1 MFKTIY
7 AIGVL
12 TNYIIGVGMFSLP
25 YITLRVGIWTMLGY
39 FLLLGIFIILIN
51 LFYGELALRSPDYK
65 RLPGFAKFYFGKSG
79 EKIASITIIIGLYG
93 AILAYLIVGGEFL
106 TNLLSP
112 VFGGGNLIWTLLYFS
127 LGALLIFWGRK
138 MVFQV
143 EFWGLIL
150 FFIILLVIFWR
161 GFPFLRLENLLI
173 KTGNFSDLFLP
184 FGPILFSL
192 WGLEIIP
199 EIEEILGKG
208 KSLFKKIIFF
218 GSAIPILIYLFFI
231 FTVLGISGSQTTES
245 AISGLKSFL
254 GPGVISL
261 AFILGILTT
270 FTSFN
275 CLGLILKNIFWYDLK
290 INKNLS
296 WAIACFLPLFLFLL
310 GIKSF
315 ILVISLV
322 GGTMLAIT
330 GILVL
335 LMYQKVTKKKFIY
348 PLILILI
355 IGIVY
360 EIIYLIR

>member
-1 MFKTIY
+1 MFKTIS

-12 TNYIIGVGMFSLP
+12 ANYIIGVGMFSLP
-25 YITLRVGIWTMLGY
+25 YITSRVGIWTMFGY
-39 FLLLGIFIILIN
+39 FLLLGTFIILIN
-51 LFYGELALRSPDYK
+51 LFYAELALKSPDYK
-65 RLPGFAKFYFGKSG
+65 RLPGFAKFYLGNSG
-79 EKIASITIIIGLYG
+79 EKIALITIIIGIYG
-93 AILAYLIVGGEFL
+93 AILAYLIIGGEFL

-112 VFGGGNLIWTLLYFS
+112 VFGGGNLIWTLLFFS
-127 LGALLIFWGRK
+127 LGALLIFFGRK
-138 MVFQV
+138 TVFQV

-150 FFIILLVIFWR
+150 FLIILFAVFWR

-173 KTGNFSDLFLP
+173 KTGNFGDLFLP

-199 EIEEILGKG
+199 EIEEFLERRKP
-208 KSLFKKIIFF
+208 LFKKIIIL
-218 GSAIPILIYLFFI
+218 GSIIPILIYLFFI
-231 FTVLGISGSQTTES
+231 FMVLGISGFQTTES
-245 AISGLKSFL
+245 ALLGLKNFL
-254 GPGVISL
+254 GSGVISL

-290 INKNLS
+290 LNKNLS

-310 GIKSF
+310 GIKNF

-335 LMYQKVTKKKFIY
+335 LMYQKVTKKKFVY